1 MKRFHIVLSLLLL
14 LPFCT
19 VGDEATPND
28 SAIEEAES
36 NNDTSEKE
44 TKTEDSEK
52 ETKTED
58 SQSKP
63 SEGESDKISNI
74 RDKCELFANSK
85 EIESDEYFFIL
96 GDDIDERQRESK
108 YSHPSGA
115 QNGPFQTWT
124 FEDAVRIS
132 SEIIPE
138 EFDKINPFENDDGI
152 TWEQFEAFADALCYA
167 SENGKGLR
175 NVTIT
180 HADLM
185 GRSNEILGFAGNWE
199 NFPYIETGNEII
211 ESPSPPGLEFYT
223 KYTTVSGVII
233 VSGSGVS
240 DEAVLSARRSLEYQ
254 LSARPDFHQILQ
266 DNNVRVSLF
275 GPDGD
280 TSELPEYKDTS
291 EFGGFAMMSIDAS
304 MTANAGWLCYE
315 GNRDEDGDPVI
326 HEMAHTLNHIVFEST
341 NEIYFYENIYK
352 LAEEALENG
361 DWEEGAQALADG
373 VPLSDMIG
381 EFFAINSEDFII
393 SSNSDLKYGTRDNI
407 KKYNPAMYELFARY
421 YPTEPW
427 SYCNDGVE
435 R

>member
-1 MKRFHIVLSLLLL
+1 MKKFTIALVLLLF

-19 VGDEATPND
+19 VGE
-28 SAIEEAES
+28 ES
-36 NNDTSEKE
+36 NQSENVI
-44 TKTEDSEK
+44 EDSK
-52 ETKTED
+52 ENNSSNENTEVVESSD
-58 SQSKP
+58 SKP
-63 SEGESDKISNI
+63 SDKESAKISNL
-74 RDKCELFANSK
+74 REKCEIFANSK

-96 GDDIDERQRESK
+96 GDDIDDRHRQSK

-124 FEDAVRIS
+124 YEDAVRIS

-138 EFDKINPFENDDGI
+138 EFDKINPFENDIGI
-152 TWEQFEAFADALCYA
+152 TWEKFEAFADALCFAY
-167 SENGKGLR
+167 ENGKGLR

-185 GRSNEILGFAGNWE
+185 GRSSEILGFAGNWE
-199 NFPYIETGNEII
+199 NFPYIETGAEVI
-211 ESPSPPGLEFYT
+211 ESPSPQGLEFYT

-233 VSGSGVS
+233 VGGPDVP
-240 DEAVLSARRSLEYQ
+240 DEAVLAARRSIEYQ
-254 LSARPDFHQILQ
+254 LSARPDFHQLLQ
-266 DNNVRVSLF
+266 ESNVRISLF

-280 TSELPEYKDTS
+280 TSELPEYKDTA
-291 EFGGFAMMSIDAS
+291 EIGGFAMMSIDAS

-315 GNRDEDGDPVI
+315 GNRDDEGDPVI
-326 HEMAHTLNHIVFEST
+326 HEMAHSLNHIVFEAT
-341 NEIYFYENIYK
+341 NELYFYENIYK

-361 DWEEGAQALADG
+361 DWEEGAQAIADG

-381 EFFAINSEDFII
+381 EFFAINTENFII
-393 SSNSDLKYGTRDNI
+393 SNSPDLKYGTRENI
-407 KKYNPAMYELFARY
+407 KENNPAMYELYARY

>member
-1 MKRFHIVLSLLLL
+1 MKKFTIALVLLLF

-19 VGDEATPND
+19 VGE
-28 SAIEEAES
+28 ES
-36 NNDTSEKE
+36 NQSENVI
-44 TKTEDSEK
+44 EDSK
-52 ETKTED
+52 ENNSSNENTKVVESSD
-58 SQSKP
+58 SKP
-63 SEGESDKISNI
+63 SDKESAKISNL
-74 RDKCELFANSK
+74 REKCEIFANSK

-96 GDDIDERQRESK
+96 GDDIDDRHRQSK

-124 FEDAVRIS
+124 YEDAVRIS
-132 SEIIPE
+132 SQIIPE
-138 EFDKINPFENDDGI
+138 EFDKINPFENDIGI
-152 TWEQFEAFADALCYA
+152 TWEKFEAFADALCFAY
-167 SENGKGLR
+167 ENGKGLR

-185 GRSNEILGFAGNWE
+185 GRSSEILGFAGNWE
-199 NFPYIETGNEII
+199 NFPYIETGAEVI
-211 ESPSPPGLEFYT
+211 ESPSPQGLEFYT

-233 VSGSGVS
+233 VGGPDVP
-240 DEAVLSARRSLEYQ
+240 DEAVLAARRSIEYQ
-254 LSARPDFHQILQ
+254 LSARPDFHQLLQ
-266 DNNVRVSLF
+266 ESNVRISLF

-280 TSELPEYKDTS
+280 TSELPEYKDTA
-291 EFGGFAMMSIDAS
+291 EIGGFAMMSIDAS

-315 GNRDEDGDPVI
+315 GNRDDEGDPVI
-326 HEMAHTLNHIVFEST
+326 HEMAHTLNHIVFEAT
-341 NEIYFYENIYK
+341 NELYFYENIYK

-361 DWEEGAQALADG
+361 DWEEGAQAIADG

-381 EFFAINSEDFII
+381 EFFAINTENFII
-393 SSNSDLKYGTRDNI
+393 SNSPDLKYGTRENI
-407 KKYNPAMYELFARY
+407 KENNPAMYELYARY

>member
-1 MKRFHIVLSLLLL
+1 MKKFHIVLVLLLF

-19 VGDEATPND
+19 VG
-28 SAIEEAES
+28 EESSVEESPS
-36 NNDTSEKE
+36 NNPTNEEPTDSSDSSEK
-44 TKTEDSEK
+44 D
-52 ETKTED
+52 TKTED
-58 SQSKP
+58 SQTKT
-63 SEGESDKISNI
+63 EEESVKISNL
-74 RDKCELFANSK
+74 RDKCDIFTESK
-85 EIESDEYFFIL
+85 TIESDEYFFIL
-96 GDDIDERQRESK
+96 GDDIDDRQRQSK

-124 FEDAVRIS
+124 YEDAVRIS

-138 EFDKINPFENDDGI
+138 EFDKINPFENDVGI
-152 TWEQFEAFADALCYA
+152 TWEKFEAFADALCFAY
-167 SENGKGLR
+167 ENETGLR

-185 GRSNEILGFAGNWE
+185 GRSSELLGFAGNWE
-199 NFPYIETGNEII
+199 NFPYIETGPEVI
-211 ESPSPPGLEFYT
+211 ESPSPEGLEFYT

-233 VSGSGVS
+233 VGGPDVP
-240 DEAVLSARRSLEYQ
+240 DEAVLAARRSLEYQ
-254 LSARPDFHQILQ
+254 LSARPDFHQLLQ
-266 DNNVRVSLF
+266 ESNVRVSLF

-280 TSELPEYKDTS
+280 TSELPEYKDTA
-291 EFGGFAMMSIDAS
+291 EIGGFAMMSIDAS

-315 GNRDEDGDPVI
+315 GNKDDEGDPVI
-326 HEMAHTLNHIVFEST
+326 HEMAHTLNHIVFEAT
-341 NEIYFYENIYK
+341 NELYFYENIYK

-361 DWEEGAQALADG
+361 DWEEGAQAIADG

-381 EFFAINSEDFII
+381 EFFAINTENFII
-393 SSNSDLKYGTRDNI
+393 SNSPDLKYGTRENI
-407 KKYNPAMYELFARY
+407 KENNPAMYELYSRY

>member
-1 MKRFHIVLSLLLL
+1 MKKFTIALVLLLF

-19 VGDEATPND
+19 VGE
-28 SAIEEAES
+28 ES
-36 NNDTSEKE
+36 NQSENVI
-44 TKTEDSEK
+44 EDSK
-52 ETKTED
+52 ENNSSNENTEVVESSD
-58 SQSKP
+58 SKP
-63 SEGESDKISNI
+63 SDKESAKISNL
-74 RDKCELFANSK
+74 REKCEIFANSK

-96 GDDIDERQRESK
+96 GDDIDDRHRQSK

-124 FEDAVRIS
+124 YEDAVRIS

-138 EFDKINPFENDDGI
+138 EFDKINPFENDIGI
-152 TWEQFEAFADALCYA
+152 TWEKFEAFADALCFAY
-167 SENGKGLR
+167 ENGKGLR

-185 GRSNEILGFAGNWE
+185 GRRSEILGFAGNWE
-199 NFPYIETGNEII
+199 NFPYIETGPEVI
-211 ESPSPPGLEFYT
+211 ESPSPKGLEFYT

-233 VSGSGVS
+233 VGGPDVP
-240 DEAVLSARRSLEYQ
+240 DEAVLAARRSLEYQ
-254 LSARPDFHQILQ
+254 LSARPDFHQLLQ
-266 DNNVRVSLF
+266 ESNVRVSLF

-280 TSELPEYKDTS
+280 TSELPEYKDTA
-291 EFGGFAMMSIDAS
+291 EIGGFAMMSIDAS

-315 GNRDEDGDPVI
+315 GNRDDEGDPVI
-326 HEMAHTLNHIVFEST
+326 HEMAHTLNHIVFEAT
-341 NEIYFYENIYK
+341 NELYFYENIYK
-352 LAEEALENG
+352 LAEEAIENG
-361 DWEEGAQALADG
+361 DWEEGAQAIADG

-381 EFFAINSEDFII
+381 EFFAINTENFII
-393 SSNSDLKYGTRDNI
+393 SNSPDLKYGTRENI
-407 KKYNPAMYELFARY
+407 KEHNPAMYELYSRY

>member
-1 MKRFHIVLSLLLL
+1 MKKFTAALVLILL

-19 VGDEATPND
+19 VGE
-28 SAIEEAES
+28 ES
-36 NNDTSEKE
+36 NQRENVI
-44 TKTEDSEK
+44 EDS
-52 ETKTED
+52 TENSSSEENTEAVESSD
-58 SQSKP
+58 SKP
-63 SEGESDKISNI
+63 SNKESAKISNL
-74 RDKCELFANSK
+74 RDKCEIFANSK

-96 GDDIDERQRESK
+96 GDDIDDRHRQSK

-124 FEDAVRIS
+124 YEDAVRIS

-138 EFDKINPFENDDGI
+138 EFDKINPFENDIGI
-152 TWEQFEAFADALCYA
+152 TWEKFEAFAEALCFAY
-167 SENGKGLR
+167 ENGKGLR

-185 GRSNEILGFAGNWE
+185 GRSSEILGFAGNWE
-199 NFPYIETGNEII
+199 NFPYIETGAEVI
-211 ESPSPPGLEFYT
+211 ESPSPEGLEFYT
-223 KYTTVSGVII
+223 KYTAVSGVII
-233 VSGSGVS
+233 VGGPDVP
-240 DEAVLSARRSLEYQ
+240 DEAVLAARRSIEYQ
-254 LSARPDFHQILQ
+254 LSARPDFHQLLQ
-266 DNNVRVSLF
+266 ESNVRISLF

-280 TSELPEYKDTS
+280 TSELPEYKDTA
-291 EFGGFAMMSIDAS
+291 EIGGFAMMSIDAS

-315 GNRDEDGDPVI
+315 GNRDDEGDPVI
-326 HEMAHTLNHIVFEST
+326 HEMAHTLNHIVFEAT
-341 NEIYFYENIYK
+341 NELYFYENIYK

-361 DWEEGAQALADG
+361 DWEEGAQAIADG

-381 EFFAINSEDFII
+381 EFFAINTENFII
-393 SSNSDLKYGTRDNI
+393 SNSPDLKYGTRENI
-407 KKYNPAMYELFARY
+407 KENNPAMYELYSRY

>member
-1 MKRFHIVLSLLLL
+1 MKKFTIALVLLLF

-19 VGDEATPND
+19 VGE
-28 SAIEEAES
+28 ES
-36 NNDTSEKE
+36 NQSENVI
-44 TKTEDSEK
+44 EDSK
-52 ETKTED
+52 ENNSSNENTEVVKSSD
-58 SQSKP
+58 SKP
-63 SEGESDKISNI
+63 SDKESAKISNL
-74 RDKCELFANSK
+74 REKCEIFANSK

-96 GDDIDERQRESK
+96 GDDIDDRHRQSK

-124 FEDAVRIS
+124 YEDAVRIS

-138 EFDKINPFENDDGI
+138 EFDKINPFENDIGI
-152 TWEQFEAFADALCYA
+152 TWEKFEAFADALCFAY
-167 SENGKGLR
+167 ENGKGLR

-185 GRSNEILGFAGNWE
+185 GRSSEILGFAGNWE
-199 NFPYIETGNEII
+199 NFPYIETGAEVI
-211 ESPSPPGLEFYT
+211 ESPSPQGLEFYT

-233 VSGSGVS
+233 VGGPDVP
-240 DEAVLSARRSLEYQ
+240 DEAVLAARRSIEYQ
-254 LSARPDFHQILQ
+254 LSARPDFHQLLQ
-266 DNNVRVSLF
+266 ESNVRISLF

-280 TSELPEYKDTS
+280 TSELPEYKDTA
-291 EFGGFAMMSIDAS
+291 EIGGFAMMSIDAS

-315 GNRDEDGDPVI
+315 GNRDDEGDPVI
-326 HEMAHTLNHIVFEST
+326 HEMAHTLNHIVFEAT
-341 NEIYFYENIYK
+341 NELYFYENIYK

-361 DWEEGAQALADG
+361 DWEEGAQAIADG

-381 EFFAINSEDFII
+381 EFFAINTENFII
-393 SSNSDLKYGTRDNI
+393 SNSPDLKYGTRENI
-407 KKYNPAMYELFARY
+407 KENNPAMYELYSRY

>member
-1 MKRFHIVLSLLLL
+1 MNKFTIALVLLLF

-19 VGDEATPND
+19 VGE
-28 SAIEEAES
+28 ES
-36 NNDTSEKE
+36 NQSENVI
-44 TKTEDSEK
+44 EDSK
-52 ETKTED
+52 ENNSSNENTEVVKSSD
-58 SQSKP
+58 SKP
-63 SEGESDKISNI
+63 SDKESAKISNL
-74 RDKCELFANSK
+74 REKCEIFANSK

-96 GDDIDERQRESK
+96 GDDIDDRHRQSK

-124 FEDAVRIS
+124 YEDAVRIS

-138 EFDKINPFENDDGI
+138 EFDKINPFENDIGI
-152 TWEQFEAFADALCYA
+152 TWEKFEAFADALCFAY
-167 SENGKGLR
+167 ENGKGLR

-185 GRSNEILGFAGNWE
+185 GRSSEILGFAGNWE
-199 NFPYIETGNEII
+199 NFPYIETGAEVI
-211 ESPSPPGLEFYT
+211 ESPSPQGLEFYT

-233 VSGSGVS
+233 VGGPDVP
-240 DEAVLSARRSLEYQ
+240 DEAVLAARRSIEYQ
-254 LSARPDFHQILQ
+254 LSARPDFHQLLQ
-266 DNNVRVSLF
+266 ESNVRISLF

-280 TSELPEYKDTS
+280 TSELPEYKDTA
-291 EFGGFAMMSIDAS
+291 EIGGFAMMSIDAS

-315 GNRDEDGDPVI
+315 GNRDDEGDPVI
-326 HEMAHTLNHIVFEST
+326 HEMAHTLNHIVFEAT
-341 NEIYFYENIYK
+341 NELYFYENIYK

-361 DWEEGAQALADG
+361 DWEEGAQAIADG

-381 EFFAINSEDFII
+381 EFFAINTENFII
-393 SSNSDLKYGTRDNI
+393 SNSPDLKYGTRESI
-407 KKYNPAMYELFARY
+407 KENNPAMYELYARY

>member
-1 MKRFHIVLSLLLL
+1 MKKISLALVLLLL

-19 VGDEATPND
+19 VGDEPSSSESAVED
-28 SAIEEAES
+28 SIDEESTDASSSEENNKETDS
-36 NNDTSEKE
+36 SDSKSNDT
-44 TKTEDSEK
+44 
-52 ETKTED
+52 
-58 SQSKP
+58 
-63 SEGESDKISNI
+63 ESVKISNL
-74 RDKCELFANSK
+74 RNKCEIFAESK
-85 EIESDEYFFIL
+85 LIESDEYFFIL
-96 GDDIDERQRESK
+96 GDDIDDRHRQSK

-124 FEDAVRIS
+124 YEDAVRIS

-138 EFDKINPFENDDGI
+138 EFDKINPFENDIGI
-152 TWEQFEAFADALCYA
+152 TWEKFEAFADALCFSY
-167 SENGKGLR
+167 ENGTGLR

-185 GRSNEILGFAGNWE
+185 GRSSEILGFAGNWE
-199 NFPYIETGNEII
+199 NFPYIETGPEVI
-211 ESPSPPGLEFYT
+211 ESPSPQGLEFYT

-233 VSGSGVS
+233 VGGPDVP
-240 DEAVLSARRSLEYQ
+240 DEAVLAARRSLEYQ
-254 LSARPDFHQILQ
+254 LSARPDFHELLKES
-266 DNNVRVSLF
+266 NVRVSLF

-280 TSELPEYKDTS
+280 TSELPEYKDTA
-291 EFGGFAMMSIDAS
+291 EIGGFAMMSIDAS

-315 GNRDEDGDPVI
+315 GNNDDEGDPVI
-326 HEMAHTLNHIVFEST
+326 HEMAHTLNHVVFEAI
-341 NEIYFYENIYK
+341 NELYFYENIYK

-361 DWEEGAQALADG
+361 DWEEGAQAIADG

-381 EFFAINSEDFII
+381 EFFAINTENFII
-393 SSNSDLKYGTRDNI
+393 SNSPDLKYGTRENI
-407 KKYNPAMYELFARY
+407 KKYNPAMYELYSRY

>member
-1 MKRFHIVLSLLLL
+1 MKKFTIALVLLLF

-19 VGDEATPND
+19 VGE
-28 SAIEEAES
+28 ES
-36 NNDTSEKE
+36 NQSENVI
-44 TKTEDSEK
+44 EDSK
-52 ETKTED
+52 ENNSSNENTEVVESSD
-58 SQSKP
+58 SKP
-63 SEGESDKISNI
+63 SDKESAKISNL
-74 RDKCELFANSK
+74 REKCEIFANSK

-96 GDDIDERQRESK
+96 GDDIDDRHRQSK

-124 FEDAVRIS
+124 YEDAVRIS

-138 EFDKINPFENDDGI
+138 EFDKIDPFENDIGI
-152 TWEQFEAFADALCYA
+152 TWEKFEAFADALCFAY
-167 SENGKGLR
+167 ENGKGLR

-185 GRSNEILGFAGNWE
+185 GRSSEILGFAGNWE
-199 NFPYIETGNEII
+199 NFPYIETGAEVI
-211 ESPSPPGLEFYT
+211 ESPSPQGLEFYT

-233 VSGSGVS
+233 VGGPDVP
-240 DEAVLSARRSLEYQ
+240 DEAVLAARRSIEYQ
-254 LSARPDFHQILQ
+254 LSARPDFHQLLQ
-266 DNNVRVSLF
+266 ESNVRISLF

-280 TSELPEYKDTS
+280 TSELPEYKDTA
-291 EFGGFAMMSIDAS
+291 EIGGFAMMSIDAS

-315 GNRDEDGDPVI
+315 GNRDDEGDPVI
-326 HEMAHTLNHIVFEST
+326 HEMAHTLNHIVFEAT
-341 NEIYFYENIYK
+341 NELYFYENIYK

-361 DWEEGAQALADG
+361 DWEEGAQAIADG

-381 EFFAINSEDFII
+381 EFFAINTENFII
-393 SSNSDLKYGTRDNI
+393 SNSPDLKYGTRESI
-407 KKYNPAMYELFARY
+407 KENNPAMYELYARY

>member
-1 MKRFHIVLSLLLL
+1 MKKFTIALVLLLF

-19 VGDEATPND
+19 VGE
-28 SAIEEAES
+28 ES
-36 NNDTSEKE
+36 NQSENVI
-44 TKTEDSEK
+44 EDSK
-52 ETKTED
+52 ENNSSNENTEVVESSD
-58 SQSKP
+58 SKP
-63 SEGESDKISNI
+63 SDKESAKISNL
-74 RDKCELFANSK
+74 REKCEIFANSK

-96 GDDIDERQRESK
+96 GDDIDDRHRQSK

-124 FEDAVRIS
+124 YEDAVRIS

-138 EFDKINPFENDDGI
+138 EFDKINPFENDIGI
-152 TWEQFEAFADALCYA
+152 TWEKFEAFADALCFAY
-167 SENGKGLR
+167 ENGKGLR

-185 GRSNEILGFAGNWE
+185 GRSSEILGFAGNWE
-199 NFPYIETGNEII
+199 NFPYIETGAEVI
-211 ESPSPPGLEFYT
+211 ESPSPQGLEFYT

-233 VSGSGVS
+233 VGGPDVP
-240 DEAVLSARRSLEYQ
+240 DEAVLAARRSIEYQ
-254 LSARPDFHQILQ
+254 LSARPDFHQLLQ
-266 DNNVRVSLF
+266 ESNVRISLF

-280 TSELPEYKDTS
+280 TSELPEYKDTA
-291 EFGGFAMMSIDAS
+291 EIGGFAMMSIDAS

-315 GNRDEDGDPVI
+315 GNRDDEGDPVI
-326 HEMAHTLNHIVFEST
+326 HEMAHTLNHIVFEAT
-341 NEIYFYENIYK
+341 NELYFYENIYK

-361 DWEEGAQALADG
+361 DWEEGAEAIADG

-381 EFFAINSEDFII
+381 EFFAINTENFII
-393 SSNSDLKYGTRDNI
+393 SNSPDLKYGTRESI
-407 KKYNPAMYELFARY
+407 KENNPAMYELYARY

>member
-1 MKRFHIVLSLLLL
+1 MKKFTAALVLILL

-19 VGDEATPND
+19 VGE
-28 SAIEEAES
+28 ES
-36 NNDTSEKE
+36 NQRENVI
-44 TKTEDSEK
+44 EDS
-52 ETKTED
+52 TENSSSEENTEAVESSD
-58 SQSKP
+58 SKP
-63 SEGESDKISNI
+63 SNKESAKISNL
-74 RDKCELFANSK
+74 RDKCEIFANSK

-96 GDDIDERQRESK
+96 GDDIDDRHRQSK

-124 FEDAVRIS
+124 YEDAVRIS

-138 EFDKINPFENDDGI
+138 EFDKINPFENDIGI
-152 TWEQFEAFADALCYA
+152 TWEKFEAFADALCFAY
-167 SENGKGLR
+167 ENGNGLR

-185 GRSNEILGFAGNWE
+185 GRSSEILGFAGNWE
-199 NFPYIETGNEII
+199 NFPYIETGAEVI
-211 ESPSPPGLEFYT
+211 ESPSPEGLEFYT
-223 KYTTVSGVII
+223 KYTAVSGVII
-233 VSGSGVS
+233 VGGPDVP
-240 DEAVLSARRSLEYQ
+240 DEAVLAARRSIEYQ
-254 LSARPDFHQILQ
+254 LSARPDFHQLLQ
-266 DNNVRVSLF
+266 ESNVRISLF

-280 TSELPEYKDTS
+280 TSELPEYKDTA
-291 EFGGFAMMSIDAS
+291 EIGGFAMMSIDAS

-315 GNRDEDGDPVI
+315 GNRDDEGDPVI
-326 HEMAHTLNHIVFEST
+326 HEMAHTLNHIVFEAT
-341 NEIYFYENIYK
+341 NELYFYENIYK

-361 DWEEGAQALADG
+361 DWEEGAQAIADG

-381 EFFAINSEDFII
+381 EFFAINTENFII
-393 SSNSDLKYGTRDNI
+393 SNSPDLKYGTRENI
-407 KKYNPAMYELFARY
+407 KENNPAMYELYSRY